1 MATSRKGGTK
11 RGHFSKTGRTTCHSP
26 VSFPFFFFKGGPR
39 IRVMLRPVSH
49 RLPGGK
55 TQRPH
60 LSSRAALPPSLRST
74 AGIKARATAE
84 ESQLQGGLERSG
96 HLLTGQVR
104 ARAEQALVSLPP
116 VLGIRLSPPAQCDID
131 SNLGLPAPFPAQGSF
146 SPIPSHPPTCW
157 THTGAHP
164 AFGNAWRASEGHE
177 CHVGNSEGC
186 AQSVGGRDEPLMS
199 CDREGQRGNWVFF
212 PPPSLCHCFPFF
224 VIKELV
230 SP

>member
-1 MATSRKGGTK
+1 MTGPGLWTPQNKAPCRNQTLPRQFETPAPPPSSMATSRKGGTK
-11 RGHFSKTGRTTCHSP
+11 RGHFSKTRRTTCHSP

-116 VLGIRLSPPAQCDID
+116 VPGIRLSPR
-131 SNLGLPAPFPAQGSF
+131 L
-146 SPIPSHPPTCW
+146 
-157 THTGAHP
+157 
-164 AFGNAWRASEGHE
+164 
-177 CHVGNSEGC
+177 
-186 AQSVGGRDEPLMS
+186 SVT
-199 CDREGQRGNWVFF
+199 
-212 PPPSLCHCFPFF
+212 
-224 VIKELV
+224 
-230 SP
+230 